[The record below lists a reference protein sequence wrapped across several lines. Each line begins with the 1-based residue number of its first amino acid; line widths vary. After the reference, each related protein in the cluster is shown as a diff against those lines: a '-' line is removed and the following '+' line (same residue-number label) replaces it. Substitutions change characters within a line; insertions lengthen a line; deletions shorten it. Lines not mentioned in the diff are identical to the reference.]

1 MIRKVYK
8 DIYKQLFRELGVNA
22 SDEIKVKDF
31 NFALEVMNN
40 YKVATALKNEIDIIN
55 NQGQMSI

>member
-40 YKVATALKNEIDIIN
+40 YKIATALNNEINILN
-55 NQGQMSI
+55 NQSQLYI